1 MTTKTC
7 NRQFIDSVIR
17 EIIQPGTDRLMES
30 RYFSDLRA
38 GKLTARRI
46 QGFALQ
52 HYIHNMGILKA
63 FALGATQ
70 HAADNRAF
78 TAYATAM
85 GEELT
90 HPNMCKTLGFSLGLT
105 EKDFEKAV
113 PVRGA
118 LVHTAACIHGI
129 FLVSVAEMRAMAL
142 SNETMVQRYAAEFD
156 EYLSKDPYNM
166 SEEAREFFIVHKGA
180 DIEHT
185 ERAAAAIA
193 ESVTSD
199 EDQEKIRTMCR
210 NMAGFKLGKFDSIYD
225 EYTQPRG

>member
-1 MTTKTC
+1 MTTKTG
-7 NRQFIDSVIR
+7 NRQFIDSVVR
-17 EIIQPGTDRLMES
+17 EIIQPGTERLMKS

-38 GKLTARRI
+38 GKLTRRRI

-90 HPNMCKTLGFSLGLT
+90 HPDMCKTLGFSLGLT

-113 PVRGA
+113 PVPGA
-118 LVHTAACIHGI
+118 LVHTATCIHGI

-142 SNETMVQRYAAEFD
+142 SNETMVQRYATEFD
-156 EYLSKDPYNM
+156 EYLSKEPYNM

-180 DIEHT
+180 DVEHT
-185 ERAAAAIA
+185 ERAANAIS

-225 EYTQPRG
+225 EYS

>member
-1 MTTKTC
+1 MTAHTG
-7 NRQFIDSVIR
+7 NRQFIDSLIK
-17 EIIQPGTDRLMES
+17 EIIQPGSDRLMES

-38 GKLTARRI
+38 GKLTTNRI
-46 QGFALQ
+46 KGFALQ

-70 HAADNRAF
+70 HAADDRTF

-90 HPNMCKTLGFSLGLT
+90 HPNMCKTLGFALGLT
-105 EKDFEKAV
+105 EKDFDKAV

-118 LVHTAACIHGI
+118 LVHTAVCIHGI
-129 FLVSVAEMRAMAL
+129 FLVSVVEMRAMAL

-156 EYLSKDPYNM
+156 EYLSKQPYNF
-166 SEEAREFFIVHKGA
+166 SEQAREFFIVHKGA
-180 DIEHT
+180 DVEHT

-193 ESVTSD
+193 ASATSD
-199 EDQEKIRTMCR
+199 EEQEKVRTMCK
-210 NMAGFKLGKFDSIYD
+210 NMAGFKLAKFDSIYD
-225 EYTQPRG
+225 EYA

>member
-1 MTTKTC
+1 MTANRG
-7 NRQFIDSVIR
+7 NRQFIESVIR
-17 EIIQPGTDRLMES
+17 EIIQPGMERLMES

-38 GKLTARRI
+38 GKLTTRRI
-46 QGFALQ
+46 QGFAMQ

-70 HAADNRAF
+70 HAADDRTF

-85 GEELT
+85 SEELT

-105 EKDFEKAV
+105 EQDFEKAV
-113 PVRGA
+113 PVHGA

-129 FLVSVAEMRAMAL
+129 FLVSVVEMRAMAL

-156 EYLSKDPYNM
+156 EYLSKEPYNM
-166 SEEAREFFIVHKGA
+166 SEKAREFCIVHKGA
-180 DIEHT
+180 DVEHT
-185 ERAAAAIA
+185 ERSAAAIA
-193 ESVTSD
+193 ESATTE

-210 NMAGFKLGKFDSIYD
+210 NMAGLKLGKFDSVYD
-225 EYTQPRG
+225 EYG

>member
-1 MTTKTC
+1 MSTNTG

-17 EIIQPGTDRLMES
+17 EIIQPGSEQLMKS

-38 GKLTARRI
+38 GKLTTRRI

-52 HYIHNMGILKA
+52 HYIHNMAILKA

-70 HAADNRAF
+70 HAADDRTF
-78 TAYATAM
+78 TAYATAL

-105 EKDFEKAV
+105 DTDFDKAV
-113 PVRGA
+113 PVPGA
-118 LVHTAACIHGI
+118 LVHTAVCLHGI
-129 FLVSVAEMRAMAL
+129 FLVSVTEMRAMAL

-156 EYLSKDPYNM
+156 EYLKKRPYNM
-166 SEEAREFFIVHKGA
+166 SAEAREFFIVHKGA
-180 DIEHT
+180 DVEHT

-193 ESVTSD
+193 ESATD
-199 EDQEKIRTMCR
+199 GDDQEKIRTMCK

-225 EYTQPRG
+225 EYA

>member
-1 MTTKTC
+1 MTSHTS
-7 NRQFIDSVIR
+7 NRRFVDSLIKD
-17 EIIQPGTDRLMES
+17 IIQPGTDRLMES

-38 GKLTARRI
+38 GKLTTNRI
-46 QGFALQ
+46 KGFALQ

-70 HAADNRAF
+70 HAADDRTF

-105 EKDFEKAV
+105 EKDFDSAV

-118 LVHTAACIHGI
+118 LVHTAVCIHGI
-129 FLVSVAEMRAMAL
+129 FLVSVVEMRAMAL

-156 EYLSKDPYNM
+156 EYLSKPPYNF
-166 SEEAREFFIVHKGA
+166 SEQAREFFIVHKGA
-180 DIEHT
+180 DVEHT
-185 ERAAAAIA
+185 ERAATAIA
-193 ESVTSD
+193 GSATGD
-199 EDQEKIRTMCR
+199 EEQEKVRTMCK
-210 NMAGFKLGKFDSIYD
+210 NMAGFKLAKFDSIYD
-225 EYTQPRG
+225 EYA

>member
-1 MTTKTC
+1 MTTKTD
-7 NRQFIDSVIR
+7 NRQFVDSLIKD
-17 EIIQPGTDRLMES
+17 IIQPGTERLMAS

-38 GKLTARRI
+38 GKLTTRRI

-70 HAADNRAF
+70 HAADNREF

-105 EKDFEKAV
+105 EKDFEKAI

-118 LVHTAACIHGI
+118 LVHTATCIHGI

-142 SNETMVQRYAAEFD
+142 SNETMVQRYSAEFD
-156 EYLSKDPYNM
+156 RYLSKEPYNM
-166 SEEAREFFIVHKGA
+166 SEAAREFFIVHKGA

-185 ERAAAAIA
+185 ERAANAIA

-210 NMAGFKLGKFDSIYD
+210 NMAGFKVGKFDSIYD
-225 EYTQPRG
+225 EYV

>member
-1 MTTKTC
+1 MTTNTG
-7 NRQFIDSVIR
+7 NRQFIDSVLR
-17 EIIQPGTDRLMES
+17 DIIQPGTDRLMES

-38 GKLTARRI
+38 GKLTTRRI

-70 HAADNRAF
+70 HAADDRTF

-105 EKDFEKAV
+105 EKDFDKAV

-118 LVHTAACIHGI
+118 LVHTALCIHGI
-129 FLVSVAEMRAMAL
+129 FLVSVVEMRAMAL
-142 SNETMVQRYAAEFD
+142 SNETMVQCYAAEFD
-156 EYLSKDPYNM
+156 EYLSKEPYNM

-180 DIEHT
+180 DVEHT
-185 ERAAAAIA
+185 ERAATA
-193 ESVTSD
+193 ESATSD
-199 EDQEKIRTMCR
+199 EDQEKVRKICR

-225 EYTQPRG
+225 EYASL

>member
-1 MTTKTC
+1 MTTNMG
-7 NRQFIDSVIR
+7 NRQFIDSVLR
-17 EIIQPGTDRLMES
+17 DVIQPGTDRLMES

-38 GKLTARRI
+38 GKLTTRRI

-70 HAADNRAF
+70 HAADDRTF

-85 GEELT
+85 SEELT

-105 EKDFEKAV
+105 EQDFEKAV
-113 PVRGA
+113 PVHGA
-118 LVHTAACIHGI
+118 LVHTATCIHGI
-129 FLVSVAEMRAMAL
+129 FLVSVVEMRAMAL

-156 EYLSKDPYNM
+156 EYLSKEPYNM
-166 SEEAREFFIVHKGA
+166 SEKAREFCVVHKGA
-180 DIEHT
+180 DVEHT
-185 ERAAAAIA
+185 ERAATAIA
-193 ESVTSD
+193 ESATAD
-199 EDQEKIRTMCR
+199 EDQEKVRTMCR

-225 EYTQPRG
+225 EYA

>member
-1 MTTKTC
+1 MTTKTG
-7 NRQFIDSVIR
+7 NRQFIDSVVR
-17 EIIQPGTDRLMES
+17 EIIQPGTERLMKS

-38 GKLTARRI
+38 GKLTRRRI

-90 HPNMCKTLGFSLGLT
+90 HPDMCKTLGFSLGLT

-113 PVRGA
+113 PVPGA
-118 LVHTAACIHGI
+118 LVHTATCIHGI

-142 SNETMVQRYAAEFD
+142 SNETMVQRYATEFD
-156 EYLSKDPYNM
+156 EYLSKEPYNM

-180 DIEHT
+180 DVEHT
-185 ERAAAAIA
+185 ERAANAIS

-210 NMAGFKLGKFDSIYD
+210 NMAGFKLGKFYSIYD
-225 EYTQPRG
+225 EYA

>member
-1 MTTKTC
+1 MTTKTG
-7 NRQFIDSVIR
+7 NRQFIDSVVR
-17 EIIQPGTDRLMES
+17 EIIQPGTERLMKS

-38 GKLTARRI
+38 GKLTRRRI

-90 HPNMCKTLGFSLGLT
+90 HPDMCKTLGFSLGLT

-113 PVRGA
+113 PVPGA
-118 LVHTAACIHGI
+118 LVHTATCIHGI

-142 SNETMVQRYAAEFD
+142 SNETMVQRYATEFD
-156 EYLSKDPYNM
+156 EYLSKEPYNM

-180 DIEHT
+180 DVEHT
-185 ERAAAAIA
+185 DRAANAIS
-193 ESVTSD
+193 ESVISD

-225 EYTQPRG
+225 EYA